1 MLTKVFIKNFALID
15 SLEMNFSNGFS
26 TITGDTGSGK
36 SILLNA
42 LSLIIGKRV
51 DHTLLKNNDI
61 KCIVEAEFNLK
72 NFKLKKIFKKND
84 LDYSDQS
91 ILRREVLPNG
101 KSRSFI
107 NDSPVNL
114 DIMRSIGEK
123 LIDIHTQNESL
134 ILSNDHFFFSLIDN
148 LSEQQ
153 NIVNNFYQNLSL
165 HKELNLELEK
175 LNRLNTSLQNDYD
188 YNLFLLNELLAAKL
202 KNGEQVDLEKNL
214 KIFKNSEEILNSLNQ
229 IDNLIENDNNSIENK
244 IRNLNSILN
253 NISKYSNKYSII
265 KDRIESVLIELEDIK
280 LELRDSS
287 TDFNNNPIEVD
298 EMESRLNLIY
308 NLLKKHSVN
317 SVHELIEITFNLQK
331 KLEDNNNIG
340 IDIENLKNDISSK
353 ESLLKEQSKK
363 ISISRK
369 KILPNLKIEIENIL
383 SNLGMPNSSF
393 KFNLTKSEKYNKF
406 GKDLIEVLF
415 SGNKGSNFSPIFKV
429 VSGGELSRI
438 LLSIKSILSKHLNLP
453 TMIFDEIDTGI
464 SGEMS
469 NAMAN
474 LMLKMSKK
482 MQIISITHLPQ
493 IAAKGQH
500 HFNVYKHENLGITN
514 TRVKKLNN
522 EQRVE
527 EIAKMLSGDKISSSA
542 LIHAKE
548 LLN

>member
-42 LSLIIGKRV
+42 LSLITGKRV

-287 TDFNNNPIEVD
+287 TDFNNNPIEVN

>member
-15 SLEMNFSNGFS
+15 NLEINFLNGFS
-26 TITGDTGSGK
+26 IITGDTGSGK

-42 LSLIIGKRV
+42 LSLIIGKRA
-51 DHTLLKNNDI
+51 DHTLLKNNKI
-61 KCIVEAEFNLK
+61 KCIIEAEFNLD

-84 LDYSDQS
+84 LDYFEQS
-91 ILRREVLPNG
+91 IFRREVLPNG

-107 NDSPVNL
+107 NDTPVNL
-114 DIMRSIGEK
+114 DVMSSIGQR
-123 LIDIHTQNESL
+123 LVDIHTQNESL
-134 ILSNDHFFFSLIDN
+134 ILSKDYFFFSLIDN

-153 NIVNNFYQNLSL
+153 NIVNNFSQNLML
-165 HKELNLELEK
+165 YKELNLELEK
-175 LNRLNTSLQNDYD
+175 LNRLNASLQNDYD
-188 YNLFLLNELLAAKL
+188 YNLFLLNELLSAKL
-202 KNGEQVDLEKNL
+202 IIGEQDDLEKNL
-214 KIFKNSEEILNSLNQ
+214 KILKNSEEIIISLNQ
-229 IDNLIENDNNSIENK
+229 IDNLIQNDQESIENQL
-244 IRNLNSILN
+244 RNLNSILN
-253 NISKYSNKYSII
+253 NISKYSNQYSEI
-265 KDRIESVLIELEDIK
+265 KNRIESILIELDDIK

-287 TDFNNNPIEVD
+287 SNFNNNPLELD

-308 NLLKKHSVN
+308 NLQKKHSVN
-317 SVHELIEITFNLQK
+317 SISDLIEITNDLQK
-331 KLEDNNNIG
+331 KLDDNDNIG
-340 IDIENLKNDISSK
+340 VDIENLKNDIFTK

-369 KILPNLKIEIENIL
+369 KILPNLKIEIESIL
-383 SNLGMPNSSF
+383 SRLGMSNSFF
-393 KFNLTKSEKYNKF
+393 KFNLSESDKYNKF
-406 GKDLIEVLF
+406 GNDSIEVLF
-415 SGNKGSNFSPIFKV
+415 SANKGIDFSPIFKV

-438 LLSIKSILSKHLNLP
+438 LLSIKSILSNHLNLP

-493 IAAKGQH
+493 IAAKGDH
-500 HFNVYKHENLGITN
+500 HFNVYKYENFGITN
-514 TRVKKLNN
+514 TKIKKLNN
-522 EQRVE
+522 EERIE
-527 EIAKMLSGDKISSSA
+527 EIAKMLSGDKMSSSA

>member
-15 SLEMNFSNGFS
+15 NLEINFLNGFS
-26 TITGDTGSGK
+26 IITGDTGSGK

-42 LSLIIGKRV
+42 LSLIIGKRA
-51 DHTLLKNNDI
+51 DHTLLKNNKI
-61 KCIVEAEFNLK
+61 KCIIEAEFNLD

-84 LDYSDQS
+84 LDYFEQS
-91 ILRREVLPNG
+91 IFRREVLPNG

-107 NDSPVNL
+107 NDTPVNL
-114 DIMRSIGEK
+114 DVMSSIGQR
-123 LIDIHTQNESL
+123 LVDIHTQNESL
-134 ILSNDHFFFSLIDN
+134 ILSKDYFFFSLIDN

-153 NIVNNFYQNLSL
+153 NIVNNFSQNLML
-165 HKELNLELEK
+165 YKELNLELEK
-175 LNRLNTSLQNDYD
+175 LNRLNASLQNDYD
-188 YNLFLLNELLAAKL
+188 YNLFLLNELLSAKL
-202 KNGEQVDLEKNL
+202 IIGEQDDLEKNL
-214 KIFKNSEEILNSLNQ
+214 KILKNSEEIIISLNQ
-229 IDNLIENDNNSIENK
+229 IDNLIQNDQESIENQL
-244 IRNLNSILN
+244 RNLNSILN
-253 NISKYSNKYSII
+253 NISKYSNQYSEI
-265 KDRIESVLIELEDIK
+265 KNRIESILIELDDIK

-287 TDFNNNPIEVD
+287 SNFNNNPLELD

-308 NLLKKHSVN
+308 NLQKKHSVN
-317 SVHELIEITFNLQK
+317 SISDLIEITNDLQK
-331 KLEDNNNIG
+331 KLDDNDNIG
-340 IDIENLKNDISSK
+340 VDIENLKNDIFTK

-369 KILPNLKIEIENIL
+369 KILPNLKIEIESIL
-383 SNLGMPNSSF
+383 SRLGMSNSFF
-393 KFNLTKSEKYNKF
+393 KFNLSESDKYNKF
-406 GKDLIEVLF
+406 GNDSIEVLF
-415 SGNKGSNFSPIFKV
+415 SANKGIDFSPIFKV

-438 LLSIKSILSKHLNLP
+438 LLSIKSILSNHLNLP

-474 LMLKMSKK
+474 LMVKMSKK

-493 IAAKGQH
+493 IAAKGLH
-500 HFNVYKHENLGITN
+500 HFNVYKHENLGITS

-522 EQRVE
+522 EQRIE